1 VSLVRPKID
10 VCVATYKRPQLLR
23 KLLLSLVAQKTG
35 DEFTFTIIVADNDA
49 QCSAEPVVRELNAN
63 GQKIIYAVEPRQN
76 ISLARNKALSHA
88 TGDYIATIDDDEYA
102 DSSWLLHLYRAITS
116 LNTDVVHGPVIP
128 EFPPKTPR
136 YIREGFMRPNPP
148 TGSTK
153 SYILNAGNTLFRR
166 TLVEVMT
173 TPFDPRFGRTGGEDT
188 AFFFD
193 LKRRGC
199 RMTWCREALV
209 FEAVS
214 STRTSLVWLLKR
226 KFRHGNLYPRY
237 HGYSKPIRGAQ
248 FCFSCLQLPRLGCR
262 VLFFMIGGIFSSKC
276 YKHGIASLLDIP
288 FRLGILA
295 HYVNFDV
302 GNRDEDVSDI

>member
-1 VSLVRPKID
+1 MTPKID
-10 VCVATYKRPQLLR
+10 VCVATYKRPQLLK
-23 KLLLSLVAQKTG
+23 KLLLSLVAQETG

-49 QCSAEPVVRELNAN
+49 QRSAEPVVRELNAC
-63 GQKIIYAVEPRQN
+63 GQKIIYAVEPEQN
-76 ISLARNKALSHA
+76 ISLARNKALSFSRH
-88 TGDYIATIDDDEYA
+88 DYIATIDDDEYA
-102 DSSWLLHLYRAITS
+102 DSHWLLHLYRAITS
-116 LNTDVVHGPVIP
+116 LNADVVHGPVIP

-148 TGSTK
+148 TGSTEN
-153 SYILNAGNTLFRR
+153 YILNTGNTLFRR
-166 TLVEVMT
+166 SLTEGMT
-173 TPFDPRFGRTGGEDT
+173 TPYDPRFGRTGGEDT

-214 STRTSLVWLLKR
+214 STRANLVWLLKR

-237 HGYSKPIRGAQ
+237 HGYSNPIRGAQ

-262 VLFFMIGGIFSSKC
+262 ALFFMIGGIFSSK
-276 YKHGIASLLDIP
+276 YYEQGIECLLDIP

-295 HYVNFDV
+295 HYVNFHV
-302 GNRDEDVSDI
+302 GNRDDDVSNI